1 MALIKGLAFSLKR
14 MVGISGIKQA
24 VASKTGIPTTRSGLE
39 RKIGRAVLNKVASPK
54 NKDNR

>member
-14 MVGISGIKQA
+14 MVGISGIKQT

-39 RKIGRAVLNKVASPK
+39 RKIGRAVFDKVAFPK